1 MSEVLLMLLVPEERT
16 LQRAHAPWT
25 SDRPTSPMASPMR
38 PDKLALR
45 LRHPDGS
52 RRLQAAM
59 SAGSNPDPSTV
70 DVLVQ
75 RCGVEPDFFVRDM
88 LTWALT
94 RLPADLT
101 VPPLI
106 AELASP
112 FPQARSQALHTL
124 SKIGEP
130 RARPAVTAALLQ
142 DEEDEVARAAWRA
155 AVVLT
160 PAGERSALAADLA
173 TELGRRDRECWRSLS
188 RALVDLVEGARAPLE
203 RAVAS
208 GTLAV
213 RVHAAATLL
222 MLDGVQVD
230 FRSAVEEAQRIAL
243 GPILDDSAS

>member
-1 MSEVLLMLLVPEERT
+1 MTPEE
-16 LQRAHAPWT
+16 
-25 SDRPTSPMASPMR
+25 
-38 PDKLALR
+38 LAAR

-52 RRLQAAM
+52 VRLQAALASGSSPD
-59 SAGSNPDPSTV
+59 SAAI

-94 RLPADLT
+94 RLPAAHA
-101 VPPLI
+101 VPALL

-124 SKIGEP
+124 SKIGDP
-130 RARPAVTAALLQ
+130 RARPAVTAALLH

-160 PAGERSALAADLA
+160 PVGERPKLAADLA
-173 TELGRRDRECWRSLS
+173 TELGRRDRECWRSLT
-188 RALVDLVEGARAPLE
+188 RALVDLGEAARRPLDGT
-203 RAVAS
+203 AAS
-208 GTLAV
+208 GAFIE

-222 MLDGVQVD
+222 ILDGLQQD
-230 FRSAVEEAQRIAL
+230 FRSAVEEAQRVAL
-243 GPILDDSAS
+243 APAPDESGR